1 MSAPAWPSKV
11 RQKTDELCSPA
22 RTRTA
27 GSTWIGVILR
37 RLGNGMADESKT
49 GILGHLPPLP
59 RAALNNSV
67 IAMEQAYR
75 QRKGLP
81 LLSDADIE
89 ALKAGQ
95 PMPWEVGDGGSPT
108 APASAPATPAAAPVT
123 PLAPPAFAPTAA
135 ASSAGSISPDV
146 AKWVAE
152 GKKWSKSAIAAEQAR
167 RSRKGLPALN
177 DAEASALLGEPVEA
191 SAPPAVAAASP
202 AVAVAPAAPSGPIST
217 EVAKWVAEG
226 KKWSKSSIAAEQA
239 RRGRKG
245 LPALTDAEMT
255 ALLGEPA
262 AATAPAAVAAP
273 AAKPGAAAPRPAA
286 GPPSAAATVS
296 RGGES
301 STYVGT
307 PAVGTSRAAASAGV
321 ASVGPE
327 DNEINQSR
335 RRFAWAAFA
344 AFMTAWFIAFFRFF
358 LPRTLFEPA
367 TSFKIGYPADY
378 GLGVDTKFQQKYRIW
393 VDRTP
398 DRIFVIY
405 ARCTHLGCTPDW
417 KPAENKFKCPCHGSG
432 YDSEGVN
439 FEGPAPRPMDRARL
453 EVAPDGQILV
463 DVSKLYQWPKGQPSQ
478 FNDPGA
484 FLPT

>member
-1 MSAPAWPSKV
+1 
-11 RQKTDELCSPA
+11 
-22 RTRTA
+22 
-27 GSTWIGVILR
+27 
-37 RLGNGMADESKT
+37 MADESKT

-59 RAALNNSV
+59 RPALNNSV
-67 IAMEQAYR
+67 IGMEQAYR

-95 PMPWEVGDGGSPT
+95 PMSWEVGGVTEPA
-108 APASAPATPAAAPVT
+108 APATPAPVAAPATPATPAAAP
-123 PLAPPAFAPTAA
+123 PA
-135 ASSAGSISPDV
+135 AGGAISEEV
-146 AKWVAE
+146 AKWVAQ
-152 GKKWSKSAIAAEQAR
+152 GNKWSKSTIAAEQAR
-167 RSRKGLPALN
+167 RGRKGLPPLN
-177 DAEASALLGEPVEA
+177 NAEMSALLGEPVEA
-191 SAPPAVAAASP
+191 SAPAAA
-202 AVAVAPAAPSGPIST
+202 APAAPTAAAPAAPAAKAASGPISA

-226 KKWSKSSIAAEQA
+226 KKWSKSTIAAEQA

-245 LPALTDAEMT
+245 LPALTDAEVF
-255 ALLGEPA
+255 ALLGETAAAEAP
-262 AATAPAAVAAP
+262 AATAAPVAAAVAKP
-273 AAKPGAAAPRPAA
+273 VVAARPSA
-286 GPPSAAATVS
+286 GPPSAAATVA

-301 STYVGT
+301 NTYVGT

-321 ASVGPE
+321 ASVGPD
-327 DNEINQSR
+327 DNEINQAR

-367 TSFKIGYPADY
+367 TSFKIGYPADF

-432 YDSEGVN
+432 YDSEGIN
-439 FEGPAPRPMDRARL
+439 FEGPAPRPMDRAKV
-453 EVAPDGQILV
+453 EIAPDGQILV
-463 DVSKLYQWPKGQPSQ
+463 DVSKLYQWPKGQPSA